1 MTDQTINHA
10 RRLRRFFIPASLQA
24 VPEGSSLELHEDET
38 SHLRKVLR
46 LGTGDSCLVTDG
58 KGYEATA
65 MIVAFSAAGR
75 AQLRVL
81 GVRKPHAKKGPV
93 IRVYPAMIQ
102 KAKIEYL
109 VEKAQELE
117 IEGMTPMETSR
128 SIVKMAASESEKAMK
143 RWQKLACEAAKQS
156 GSLYLIEISKP
167 VKFKTA
173 FADAP
178 GRKIV
183 FHPSDKNFTS
193 TPFNVWL
200 KTVKPEDELSIFFG
214 PEGGFTDEEI
224 NSISKNADVVQLT
237 ETVLKADTAML
248 GVLAGLRFLFS

>member
-1 MTDQTINHA
+1 MTDQTLNHA
-10 RRLRRFFIPASLQA
+10 RRLRRFFIPVSLET

-38 SHLRKVLR
+38 THLRKVLR

-58 KGYEATA
+58 KGYEAKA
-65 MIVAFSAAGR
+65 MIVSFSAANR

-81 GVRKPHAKKGPV
+81 EVLKPLVKKGPV
-93 IRVYPAMIQ
+93 IRVFPAMIQ

-109 VEKAQELE
+109 VEKLQELE
-117 IEGMTPMETSR
+117 IESMIPVETSR
-128 SIVKMAASESEKAMK
+128 SIVKMAAQESEKSLK

-156 GSLYLIEISKP
+156 GSLYLIEISRP

-173 FADAP
+173 FANAP
-178 GRKIV
+178 GKKVV

-193 TPFNVWL
+193 TPFNAWL
-200 KTVKPEDELSIFFG
+200 KTVKPEDEVSIFFG
-214 PEGGFTDEEI
+214 PEGGFTDEEV
-224 NSISKNADVVQLT
+224 NGISKNADVVQLT

-248 GVLAGLRFLFS
+248 GVLAALRFLFS

>member
-1 MTDQTINHA
+1 MSDQIINHA

-24 VPEGSSLELHEDET
+24 AAEGSSLELHEDET
-38 SHLRKVLR
+38 SHLRRVLR
-46 LGTGDSCLVTDG
+46 LGAGDSCLVTDG
-58 KGYEATA
+58 KGYEARV
-65 MIVAFSAAGR
+65 MIVAFSASGR

-81 GVRKPHAKKGPV
+81 EVLKAHAKKGPKIHV
-93 IRVYPAMIQ
+93 FPAMIQ

-117 IEGMTPMETSR
+117 IEGMTPIETSR
-128 SIVKMAASESEKAMK
+128 SIVKMAVKESDKAMN

-156 GSLYLIEISKP
+156 GSLYLIEIAKP

-173 FADAP
+173 FASAP
-178 GRKIV
+178 GRKVV
-183 FHPSDKNFTS
+183 FHPSDKNFSS

-200 KTVKPEDELSIFFG
+200 KTVKLEDTLSIFFG
-214 PEGGFTDEEI
+214 PEGGFTDEEV
-224 NSISKNADVVQLT
+224 NGISKNADVVQLT

-248 GVLAGLRFLFS
+248 GVLAALRFLFS